1 MRALEA
7 VRPES
12 GGDPVLRIV
21 EAERPTVAADE
32 MLVGVRA
39 TALNRADLLQVRGLY
54 PPPPGE
60 SEVPGLECAGEV
72 LEVGSAVEGFSPG
85 DRVMALLA
93 GGGHA
98 TEVAVPAA
106 QAMPVPAGLGWAEAA
121 ALPEAALTCWTNLVV
136 EGQLQAG
143 QTCVITAAAS
153 GIGTFGVQL
162 ARVLGATTIAAG
174 RDGARLERL
183 RDLGADHC
191 VLLDEDFVTEV
202 KRLTDGRGADLVM
215 DLVGGAGFP
224 SFLAALA
231 PRGRLVLVGLMAGP
245 RADIDLS
252 LILRQRLRIVGSVL
266 RGRSR
271 AEKAGLVASF
281 WEFAREPLH
290 DGRLRPVVDSQRPFE
305 ELPEAYESMA
315 QGGQL
320 GKIVLVAGDTD

>member
-1 MRALEA
+1 MRALQA
-7 VRPES
+7 VRSES
-12 GGDPVLRIV
+12 GSDPVLTVVDRD
-21 EAERPTVAADE
+21 RPSFAADE
-32 MLVGVRA
+32 ILVGVRA

-60 SEVPGLECAGEV
+60 SDIPGLECAGEV
-72 LEVGSAVEGFSPG
+72 LAVGSEVDGFAPG

-106 QAMPVPAGLGWAEAA
+106 QAMPVPEGLGWAEAA

-136 EGQLQAG
+136 EGQLQSG
-143 QTCVITAAAS
+143 QTCMITAAAS

-162 ARVLGATTIAAG
+162 ARALGATTIAAG
-174 RDGARLERL
+174 RDGGRLQRL
-183 RDLGADHC
+183 RELGADHC
-191 VLLDEDFVTEV
+191 VLLDEDLVDEV
-202 KRLTDGRGADLVM
+202 KRLTEGRGVDLIM

-224 SFLAALA
+224 SFLEALA

-245 RADIDLS
+245 RSEVDLS
-252 LILRQRLRIVGSVL
+252 LILRRRLRIVGSVL

-281 WEFAREPLH
+281 WEFAAEALR
-290 DGRLRPVVDSQRPFE
+290 DGRLVPVVDSQRPFE
-305 ELPEAYESMA
+305 ELPEAYGAMA
-315 QGGQL
+315 RGGQL
-320 GKIVLVAGDTD
+320 GKMVLVVGGAD

>member
-7 VRPES
+7 DPSES
-12 GGDPVLRIV
+12 GGEPVLRIV
-21 EAERPTVAADE
+21 DAERPQIAADE

-39 TALNRADLLQVRGLY
+39 TALNRADLLQVRGFY

-60 SEVPGLECAGEV
+60 SEIPGLECAGEV
-72 LEVGSAVEGFSPG
+72 LEVGSDVESFAIG

-106 QAMPVPAGLGWAEAA
+106 QAMPIPEGLSWAEAA

-136 EGQLQAG
+136 EGQLQPG

-162 ARVLGATTIAAG
+162 ARALGATTIAAG
-174 RDGARLERL
+174 RDGGRLQRVRE
-183 RDLGADHC
+183 LGADHC
-191 VLLDEDFVTEV
+191 VLLDEDLVAEV
-202 KRLTDGRGADLVM
+202 RRLTDGRGADLVM
-215 DLVGGAGFP
+215 DLVGGAGFK
-224 SFLAALA
+224 SYLEALA
-231 PRGRLVLVGLMAGP
+231 TRGRLVLVGLMAGP
-245 RADIDLS
+245 HAELDLS
-252 LILRQRLRIVGSVL
+252 LVLRNRLQIVGSVL

-281 WEFAREPLH
+281 WEFAREALA
-290 DGRLRPVVDSQRPFE
+290 DGTLRPVVDSQRPFE
-305 ELPEAYESMA
+305 ELPEAYAAMA
-315 QGGQL
+315 KGGQL
-320 GKIVLVAGDTD
+320 GKMVLITEPA